1 MRKKKSLLMERIEA
15 ERGRS
20 IEELIREG
28 VESGCTQ
35 EEIAAS
41 LSVSLFT
48 LRSWLWRLGARST
61 VCFPSDDPTAVSR

>member
-1 MRKKKSLLMERIEA
+1 MRRTKSLLMERIEA

-28 VESGCTQ
+28 IESGCTQ
-35 EEIAAS
+35 EEIATS

-48 LRSWLWRLGARST
+48 LRSWLMRLGARAS
-61 VCFPSDDPTAVSR
+61 VRFPSDETTAARP